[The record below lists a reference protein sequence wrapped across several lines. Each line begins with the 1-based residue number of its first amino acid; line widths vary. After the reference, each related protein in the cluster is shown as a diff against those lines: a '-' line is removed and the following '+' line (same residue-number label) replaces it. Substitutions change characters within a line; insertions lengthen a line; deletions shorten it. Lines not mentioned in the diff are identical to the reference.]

1 MELITRKAFLK
12 TIIGITGSF
21 LAYLFYK
28 SLKINDH
35 IVSSNRVQSVIKN
48 DFPEGFSFI
57 NDIILVKKNQKIEI
71 FSDKCTHLGCK
82 INKSSGTELVCSC
95 HGSKFSDNGQVI
107 SGPALKN
114 LKKISFQLDNLRN
127 VIILNNEA

>member
-1 MELITRKAFLK
+1 MELISRKAFIRSLV
-12 TIIGITGSF
+12 GITGSF
-21 LAYLFYK
+21 FAYLFYK
-28 SLKINDH
+28 SLRINDN
-35 IVSSNRVQSVIKN
+35 IISSNNVQTVIKN
-48 DFPEGFSFI
+48 DFQEGFSFVDNLI
-57 NDIILVKKNQKIEI
+57 VVRKNQKIEI

-82 INKSSGTELVCSC
+82 INKFVGDELVCSC

-107 SGPALKN
+107 TGPAKKN